1 MSDVYG
7 GCKSFIVWPLK
18 YPADKYHWL
27 RSLVLKVSFIR
38 RLWVMLCSALVRF
51 YAGFLNQ
58 FRIIGEKNIP
68 ADGGV
73 LLAANHISAYDTM
86 FVPVTVLKE
95 HPWQMVWAPA
105 KEELFRNPILGA
117 VFRSWG
123 AFPVKRGRDVR
134 AGKQLGHLLQTE
146 KVMLFPEGTRHK
158 DGTLGRGNRGVG
170 KLIYEH
176 HPVVI
181 PTALSG
187 INHWKFLKFG
197 QQGGIHFGAPVD
209 FSDLFK
215 LEDKKETHVLIV
227 ERLMAAIAAQLA
239 SSQ

>member
-1 MSDVYG
+1 M
-7 GCKSFIVWPLK
+7 
-18 YPADKYHWL
+18 
-27 RSLVLKVSFIR
+27 KVPFIR
-38 RLWVMLCSALVRF
+38 RLWVMLCIAVIRF
-51 YAGFLNQ
+51 YANILNH

-86 FVPVTVLKE
+86 FLPATVLKE

-117 VFRSWG
+117 LYRSWG
-123 AFPVKRGRDVR
+123 GFPVKRGRDVR

-176 HPVVI
+176 QPAVI

-187 INHWKFLKFG
+187 VNHWKFLKLG
-197 QQGGIHFGAPVD
+197 QQGSIRFGAPVD
-209 FSDLFK
+209 FSDLLK
-215 LEDKKETHVLIV
+215 LEDKKETHILIV
-227 ERLMAAIAAQLA
+227 ERLMAAIAAELT
-239 SSQ
+239 SSQVDAKGTEESGVQAKSD